1 MAIFNYIAKDA
12 AGKQATGIVDASNER
27 NALLLIK
34 TKGLYVI
41 SLNKRNQDTLK
52 EYIKNIR
59 GISGK
64 EKVTFTRQLATM
76 VAAGLPLPK
85 SLEVLI
91 EQTVNPQMKRVI
103 SDCLRDIE
111 GGSPLSVSVSKFPN
125 VFSPTY
131 RALLRAGEASGKMQ
145 EVLLKLADTMEAQQE
160 FKSKFTAAL
169 VYPAIVTIAMIGVF
183 IIMMLFVIPKI
194 SNMFISMKLELPL
207 PTRMILGLSSFV
219 VGYWWLLA
227 ILGVGAFFFY
237 RYFEETQ
244 TGKETIATVSFK
256 LPIFGD
262 LNKKKELTEFSQ
274 TLALLIG
281 SGIPIVES
289 LHIVSDV
296 LENVLLKISVE
307 KAANSVEKGFSLSK
321 YLKADTNFPPVVGQ
335 MVAVGEETGTLDSIL
350 LKLSEYYA
358 VETEHTLKG
367 LSTAIE
373 PVVLI
378 LLGGMIGVLI
388 ISIISPIYKLTS
400 SL

>member
-1 MAIFNYIAKDA
+1 MAVFNYIAKDA
-12 AGKQATGIVDASNER
+12 TGKQATGIVDASNER

-207 PTRMILGLSSFV
+207 PTKMILGLSSFV

-262 LNKKKELTEFSQ
+262 LNKKKELTEFAQ